1 MLSPEQLAEVIGGAI
16 EGILGAALAGMRT
29 RLAVLEARAEFA
41 PDAKSRGALGER
53 LAALEARP
61 AVPGPAG
68 KDGAPGAAGVDGL
81 GFGDLVLEQ
90 VNDRDLVVKAMVGDR
105 VRELGRVSWPVML
118 DAGVWAAG
126 RAYAKG
132 DAVTYGGSL
141 WVCQQAGAT
150 ARPETAEGAR
160 AWRLAVKRG
169 RDGRGD
175 RV

>member
-1 MLSPEQLAEVIGGAI
+1 VSDREFCLK
-16 EGILGAALAGMRT
+16 ALA
-29 RLAVLEARAEFA
+29 
-41 PDAKSRGALGER
+41 
-53 LAALEARP
+53 
-61 AVPGPAG
+61 
-68 KDGAPGAAGVDGL
+68 
-81 GFGDLVLEQ
+81 
-90 VNDRDLVVKAMVGDR
+90 GDR
-105 VRELGRVSWPVML
+105 VRELGRVSWPVVL

-141 WVCQQAGAT
+141 WICQQASAT